1 MLFNVCK
8 EEATQK
14 QTPLSL
20 AFEVEAAANYE
31 EAGTKALAPLQS
43 PQLSSWITAVHPP

>member
-8 EEATQK
+8 EEETQK

-31 EAGTKALAPLQS
+31 EAGTKAFFAPS
-43 PQLSSWITAVHPP
+43 SVISSWITAVHPP